1 MPTNTHIMTMKQLII
16 WVPTL
21 PGASGPP
28 RLLARVPQKSAVK
41 TSKLNMSSIATMN
54 TKMGT
59 SLQII
64 TMAFTTE
71 ASSMP

>member
-1 MPTNTHIMTMKQLII
+1 
-16 WVPTL
+16 
-21 PGASGPP
+21 
-28 RLLARVPQKSAVK
+28 
-41 TSKLNMSSIATMN
+41 MSSIATMN

-71 ASSMP
+71 ASSMPWFTRSTISQLITEMNMTAPTVSSPANGGKK